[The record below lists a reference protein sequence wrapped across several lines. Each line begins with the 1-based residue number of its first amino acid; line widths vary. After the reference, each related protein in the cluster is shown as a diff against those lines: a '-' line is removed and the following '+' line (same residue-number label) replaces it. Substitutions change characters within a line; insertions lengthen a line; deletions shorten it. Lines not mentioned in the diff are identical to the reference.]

1 MPFGPDK
8 SVVALCGGVGGAKL
22 ALGLQHVLDER
33 LTMVVNVADD
43 FDYRG
48 LRICPDIDTVL
59 YTLGGLNDRERGW
72 GRADETWNFMA
83 ATKEL
88 GGEDWFALG
97 DRDLAIHVER
107 TRRLNEG
114 ASLTDVVSDFAA
126 ALAIKANILPVT
138 DDEFRTKV
146 VSSEGVLDFQHYF
159 VRHRCVPRVENI
171 YFHGAEKA
179 KLSPRVRE
187 ALCSDSLGAI
197 IICPSNPFL
206 SVDPILHV
214 DDIRDA
220 MKQRRV
226 PVVAISPIISGQA
239 IKGPTA
245 KIMTELG
252 IEVNT
257 RSIANHYG
265 NLIDGLVV
273 DSADT
278 EEAERLDIEVHF
290 AKTLMTDFHSRISL
304 ANEALA
310 FAARLAE
317 N

>member
-1 MPFGPDK
+1 
-8 SVVALCGGVGGAKL
+8 
-22 ALGLQHVLDER
+22 
-33 LTMVVNVADD
+33 
-43 FDYRG
+43 
-48 LRICPDIDTVL
+48 
-59 YTLGGLNDRERGW
+59 
-72 GRADETWNFMA
+72 
-83 ATKEL
+83 
-88 GGEDWFALG
+88 
-97 DRDLAIHVER
+97 
-107 TRRLNEG
+107 
-114 ASLTDVVSDFAA
+114 
-126 ALAIKANILPVT
+126 
-138 DDEFRTKV
+138 
-146 VSSEGVLDFQHYF
+146 
-159 VRHRCVPRVENI
+159 
-171 YFHGAEKA
+171 
-179 KLSPRVRE
+179 
-187 ALCSDSLGAI
+187 
-197 IICPSNPFL
+197 
-206 SVDPILHV
+206 
-214 DDIRDA
+214 